1 MAGRF
6 LDPVLSTLSRSLDL
20 RMQQHG
26 LATSNIANAQTP
38 EYRAKRLDFE
48 AAFNRVVESAQAQ
61 ADGVAAF
68 EDDGGSASGDVD
80 EIAAPA
86 WSEDGNSVNAD
97 EEMVVLVTNNMLF
110 NATVEAMN
118 RRLAML
124 EYAAS
129 DGGRG

>member
-48 AAFNRVVESAQAQ
+48 AAFNRVLESAEAQ

-68 EDDGGSASGDVD
+68 EDDGMAAAGEVD
-80 EIAAPA
+80 EIEAPA
-86 WSEDGNSVNAD
+86 WSEDGNSVNPD

-124 EYAAS
+124 EYAAT